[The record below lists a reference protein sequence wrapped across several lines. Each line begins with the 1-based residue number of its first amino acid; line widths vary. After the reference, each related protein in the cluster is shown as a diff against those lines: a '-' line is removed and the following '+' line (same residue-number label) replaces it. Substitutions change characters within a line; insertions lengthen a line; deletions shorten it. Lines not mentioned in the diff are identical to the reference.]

1 MVRPVLRTGLC
12 LLIGIFAGRILG
24 PLFVPDP
31 TGLLTA
37 ILATSVAVGVSM
49 FLYRS
54 DWLREPKPISR

>member
-1 MVRPVLRTGLC
+1 MDRSLIRTALC

-31 TGLLTA
+31 TGLLA
-37 ILATSVAVGVSM
+37 AVLATSVAAGVSM

-54 DWLREPKPISR
+54 DWLREQKQTAQ